1 MHEPPLSLLPRPPI
15 VEAFSPTRTEPD
27 RTVKDV
33 TENARKV
40 AFIRSA
46 TEADIV
52 TLDFDE
58 EE

>member
-1 MHEPPLSLLPRPPI
+1 LLPRPPI
-15 VEAFSPTRTEPD
+15 VEAFSPTRIEPD